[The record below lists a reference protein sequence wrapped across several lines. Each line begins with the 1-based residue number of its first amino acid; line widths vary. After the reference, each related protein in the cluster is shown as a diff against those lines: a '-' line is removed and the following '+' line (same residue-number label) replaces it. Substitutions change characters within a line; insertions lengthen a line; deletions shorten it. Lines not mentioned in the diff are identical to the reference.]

1 MKETEGTLMED
12 DELRPRRPAPTHAIG
27 QDLSMLSIA
36 EIEERVA
43 VLRNEIMRLETAKAQ
58 KLAAQGSAQSFFKR

>member
-1 MKETEGTLMED
+1 MED
-12 DELRPRRPAPTHAIG
+12 NELRPKRKAPPHEIG

-43 VLRNEIMRLETAKAQ
+43 TLRNEIMRLDTAKAQ